1 MAAMFFHVEE
11 RKAWIRTSTHTVVY
25 DRDPD
30 YPRFARDPSGTIKL
44 MLRIWLAEHKVD
56 RPCLRVYLGT
66 VTFCFMKPSFQDM
79 CRLFHLT
86 TAAAKAAGQSAKAL
100 RRELADLLR
109 EYMYEEYQ
117 EPGLT

>member
-1 MAAMFFHVEE
+1 MAAMFFHVEQ
-11 RKAWIRTSTHTVVY
+11 RSAWVRTSTHTIVY

-30 YPRFARDPSGTIKL
+30 YPRFARDPSGSVKH
-44 MLRIWLAEHKVD
+44 MLRIWLAERNVE
-56 RPCLRVYLGT
+56 RLLLRAYLGT
-66 VTFCFMKPSFQDM
+66 ITFCFIRPSFRDM

-86 TAAAKAAGQSAKAL
+86 TCAAKTAGQSAKEL
-100 RRELADLLR
+100 RHELADLLR